1 MMISIDQIKKKTN
14 NALVYLVLAAI
25 TVLMLMPF
33 IWMVLSSFKSLD
45 QIFSY
50 PVTLFPKSITFGNY
64 VSIFKD
70 YKFSRALFN
79 SAFIATTFTTA
90 SVFFCA
96 LGGYA
101 FAKYTFKGKE
111 FLFIILLGSMMIP
124 FEVTMVPMYALFNKF
139 GWIDKHIGL
148 ILPGLANAFG
158 IFFMRQYMTGLSGEI
173 IESGRIDGCG
183 EFSIFLRLILPISRP
198 AIASLGIMFFMNS
211 WNSFLW
217 PMIVLKSQDML
228 TVAVAIRAFNQGMR
242 TPYHLI
248 MAGSVVSIIPL
259 LIIFLAF
266 QKEFIAG
273 ITSGSVKG

>member
-1 MMISIDQIKKKTN
+1 MRLSTDVIKKKTN
-14 NALVYLVLAAI
+14 NTLVYIILTGI
-25 TVLMLMPF
+25 TVLMLTPF
-33 IWMVLSSFKSLD
+33 IWMVLSSFKTLD

-50 PVTLFPKSITFGNY
+50 PVTLFPETISLENFTT
-64 VSIFKD
+64 IFTK
-70 YKFSRALFN
+70 YKFANALWN
-79 SAFIATTFTTA
+79 SAFIAVTFTIC
-90 SVFFCA
+90 SVFFCS

-101 FAKYTFKGKE
+101 FAKYDFKGKKI
-111 FLFIILLGSMMIP
+111 LFTILISSMMIP
-124 FEVTMVPMYALFNKF
+124 FEVTMVPMYALFNNF

-148 ILPGLANAFG
+148 IIPGLANAFG
-158 IFFMRQYMTGLSGEI
+158 IFFMRQYMTGLSSEI

-183 EFSIFLRLILPISRP
+183 EFSIFMRLILPITRP
-198 AIASLGIMFFMNS
+198 AIASLAIMFFMNS